1 MRNNEIV
8 VFKPYK
14 RYLFRKS
21 DIHSKNELG
30 NKDSQFDEAKITHKM
45 DQVKLKIGQRR
56 QNPLKNLF
64 KKKSIFNLESSVAG
78 SLKDE
83 INSVRQ
89 E

>member
-1 MRNNEIV
+1 
-8 VFKPYK
+8 
-14 RYLFRKS
+14 
-21 DIHSKNELG
+21 
-30 NKDSQFDEAKITHKM
+30 M
-45 DQVKLKIGQRR
+45 DQVKLKIGQRS